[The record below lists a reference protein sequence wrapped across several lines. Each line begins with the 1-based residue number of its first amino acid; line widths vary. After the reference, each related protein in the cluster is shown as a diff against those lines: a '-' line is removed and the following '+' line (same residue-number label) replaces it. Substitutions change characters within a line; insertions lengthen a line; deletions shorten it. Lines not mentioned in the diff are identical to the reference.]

1 MVSMPFGLV
10 VWAHKTNDSDWSDA
24 SYTRLYEINT
34 VEQFWGC
41 VKVMQDFMEELMFFV
56 MLNDAVPRWEHESN
70 RHGGY
75 FSVRVE
81 NKCMKQAFESL
92 LCKMVCGSLMR
103 NEDSTLVGIST
114 SSKGKF
120 GILKAWMRT
129 CCVTDNK
136 MIAIDGVPKNSVRF
150 TPHTGKYAET
160 C

>member
-1 MVSMPFGLV
+1 MPFGLL

-75 FSVRVE
+75 FSRKQMHETGIRESPLQNGVWEPNAERRFHAGRYKHIIERQVRDL
-81 NKCMKQAFESL
+81 ESVDANV
-92 LCKMVCGSLMR
+92 LC
-103 NEDSTLVGIST
+103 N
-114 SSKGKF
+114 
-120 GILKAWMRT
+120 
-129 CCVTDNK
+129 
-136 MIAIDGVPKNSVRF
+136 
-150 TPHTGKYAET
+150 
-160 C
+160 